1 MLYLDRKS
9 NGSQNFNLNHRK
21 ARDEHEYSNIRIFE
35 YFGPRIYIRIRIYY
49 ILDIRIYSNIRSKL
63 RIYSNIFCVFLFS
76 NGGQKGPQDKK
87 YILQKTSL
95 QINKSL
101 YYFKYINIEK
111 YLTVFIATI
120 RGFII
125 IITWVCIQI
134 GKNGSFGNSFF
145 KCPQNL
151 KSSF

>member
-1 MLYLDRKS
+1 MREWETSHHYGRSSPRLGGQR
-9 NGSQNFNLNHRK
+9 GQNLPWN
-21 ARDEHEYSNIRIFE
+21 RDEHEYSNIRIFE

-63 RIYSNIFCVFLFS
+63 RIYSNIFCVSFVFQRGS
-76 NGGQKGPQDKK
+76 KRATGQKI
-87 YILQKTSL
+87 YIIKTSL
-95 QINKSL
+95 QINKLL

-111 YLTVFIATI
+111 YLTVFITTI

-125 IITWVCIQI
+125 IIIWVCIQI

-145 KCPQNL
+145 
-151 KSSF
+151 